1 MSYTITEPSNT
12 YLPGEN
18 ITWFEALSSEIT
30 ETSYSYRYR
39 LQITGVDDTFTTGT
53 TGSDVVGTFRTP
65 PRPITGVGT
74 FSPMAIAKNYVTTPL
89 DLTLQTP
96 YGATSNGVGKLRI
109 IYGQEYVDPSTG
121 LTGLDSAT
129 GGTFYFWDSVILD
142 QDFPTYSQTEY
153 VVEPVATGAS
163 ANVAFLTDGPAT
175 RCIYDYDY
183 LYALVGSGAYNSGLD
198 VDDML
203 LTSDKAF
210 QSGGTLAEWDSI
222 VGQGSNVAWT
232 WTTIGGAGIQPS
244 ASITNGSF
252 SVYLTYNQST
262 TGDPYRKLGPVGEG
276 DQIEIRLRSNTN
288 WVNVNTSNELWL
300 VGLQTGGTG
309 PIPIVQFQEYERALN
324 NTVLYEIGL
333 SGGAYY
339 ATTDYDYLGFA
350 YKNVGEANRL
360 VVQFVETWS
369 YIGKSAYWNITDT
382 TTSTSTRIAVD
393 AEPTEVRLAY
403 LNTGTD
409 AEGIAT
415 GFTVYLE
422 DYLGNRLT
430 EIITYSPDNC
440 NNCSGCDKKQIMWL
454 NSLGGYDSYEFNCLT
469 QAGLDVTRQL
479 SERTLPI
486 GYIKGQRG
494 RQNPANVASTSRTVT
509 TQYIGQEI
517 TDWMESLLMSPNA
530 YEVQTDGSL
539 IPIQINDNSFS
550 TFVRQDKIKLTQFTY
565 TLAYNRKS
573 QIL

>member
-1 MSYTITEPSNT
+1 M
-12 YLPGEN
+12 
-18 ITWFEALSSEIT
+18 
-30 ETSYSYRYR
+30 
-39 LQITGVDDTFTTGT
+39 
-53 TGSDVVGTFRTP
+53 VGTFRTP

-74 FSPMAIAKNYVTTPL
+74 FSPMAVAKNYVTTPL

-96 YGATSNGVGKLRI
+96 YGATSDGVAKLRL

-121 LTGLDSAT
+121 LTGMDSVT
-129 GGTFYFWDSVILD
+129 GDTFYFWDAIIQD
-142 QDFPTYSQTEY
+142 QDYPTYSETEY

-163 ANVAFLTDGPAT
+163 ANVAFLTDGPST

-183 LYALVGSGAYNSGLD
+183 LYALVGTGLYNSGLD
-198 VDDML
+198 KGDML
-203 LTSDKAF
+203 LSGDDAF
-210 QSGGTLAEWDSI
+210 QSLSTITDWDSY

-232 WTTIGGAGIQPS
+232 WTAIGGVGIQPS
-244 ASITNGSF
+244 ASITNGGY
-252 SVYLTYNQST
+252 SVYLSYDQATG
-262 TGDPYRKLGPVGEG
+262 GDPYRKLGPVGEG
-276 DQIEIRLRSNTN
+276 DQVQIRLRSATD

-309 PIPIVQFQEYERALN
+309 AIPIVQFQEFQNSSADVN
-324 NTVLYEIGL
+324 YEIGL

-339 ATTDYDYLGFA
+339 AATDYDWLGFA

-360 VVQFVETWS
+360 IVQFVEAWN
-369 YIGKSAYWNITDT
+369 YIGKSAYWNITNT

-393 AEPTEVRLAY
+393 AEPTQVRLAY

-430 EIITYSPDNC
+430 EIITYSNAEC

-469 QAGLDVTRQL
+469 EAGLDVTRQI

-486 GYIKGQRG
+486 GYVKGQRG
-494 RQNPANVASTSRTVT
+494 RQNPANVAATVRTVT

-539 IPIQINDNSFS
+539 IPIQINDSSFS
-550 TFVRQDKIKLTQFTY
+550 TFVKQDKIKLTQFSY